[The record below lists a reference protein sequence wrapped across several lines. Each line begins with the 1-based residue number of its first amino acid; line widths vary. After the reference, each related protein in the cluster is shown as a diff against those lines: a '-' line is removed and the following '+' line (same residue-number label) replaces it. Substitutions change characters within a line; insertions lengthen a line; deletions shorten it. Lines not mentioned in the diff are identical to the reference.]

1 MPREEKTMIV
11 RPLEAVGGGAPSAEA
26 VRAAIAEHFEGL
38 GRLARL
44 RAYYDGKHAI
54 CDRRRASGLPNARLV
69 NGFPRLIVA
78 MAAGY
83 LIGSPVGYAADG
95 RDGAALEGVLQD
107 YRAAL
112 VDSVDAELAR
122 DAGIYG
128 KGVELVYADSDAR
141 ARTAAL
147 DPRNAF
153 VVYDDTVA
161 ARPLFGVH
169 VTGRTDALGKPD
181 GARIDVYSEG
191 RIERYLAKD
200 ALKLSE
206 ADRVL
211 SREHFF
217 GGVPMIEYWNGADER
232 GDFEGVLTL
241 IDAYDQLESDRV
253 NDKQQFVDALLL
265 LYGCTL
271 ETDQA
276 GRTPGQQ
283 LREDKALV
291 LPDSDARAEW
301 LCKQLN
307 EADTEVLRRA
317 LAEDIHKMSMIPDL
331 TDERFAGN
339 SSGVAMKYKLLS
351 LEQIT
356 KLKERWF
363 REALTER
370 LRRFAAFRA
379 ARGALTLDADAVR
392 IRFTR
397 ALPVNELEEAR
408 TVNLLRGL
416 VDDEELRRRV
426 GGR

>member
-1 MPREEKTMIV
+1 
-11 RPLEAVGGGAPSAEA
+11 
-26 VRAAIAEHFEGL
+26 
-38 GRLARL
+38 
-44 RAYYDGKHAI
+44 
-54 CDRRRASGLPNARLV
+54 
-69 NGFPRLIVA
+69 
-78 MAAGY
+78 
-83 LIGSPVGYAADG
+83 
-95 RDGAALEGVLQD
+95 
-107 YRAAL
+107 
-112 VDSVDAELAR
+112 
-122 DAGIYG
+122 
-128 KGVELVYADSDAR
+128 
-141 ARTAAL
+141 
-147 DPRNAF
+147 
-153 VVYDDTVA
+153 
-161 ARPLFGVH
+161 